1 MAPRQQGK
9 MRTTPIP
16 TLTQLPCGFAIVRCR
31 LCGEL
36 AFSDEICLSKHEAK
50 SCRARAESDAH

>member
-1 MAPRQQGK
+1 MAPVQHGK

-16 TLTQLPCGFAIVRCR
+16 ILTQLPRGFAIVRCR

-50 SCRARAESDAH
+50 SCPAGAESDAH